1 MKVSLQ
7 MLSYL
12 LVSPATGSQSS
23 ATTRP
28 PFNYALEALRG
39 IAALMVVWYHFICH
53 KGQVD
58 PAFDPVG
65 IGAYQAPGHFAVLVF
80 FVLSGYVIGLAH
92 RQAMMASDVLLY
104 LRKRF
109 TRIYPMYVLALLAG
123 FAVSPFSHSSATI
136 GWHLVFGING
146 LPAPTIFANNPLWSL
161 QYEVLFY
168 LLFVPL
174 SMLKARPAWVASC
187 SVLLAFLCLIADP
200 TGAGQ
205 YASPYLFG
213 FGIWSVGWALAGWQ
227 PVLGTIHYTQL
238 VSAVLLFASI
248 NVFNVLTSVG
258 QKILDLAAQHPMGP
272 LDVARWPFAYL
283 APLDLMALPYAV
295 VVVGQFLHFRGRLW
309 RIALTVLQLLPLYT
323 FTFLLAHRHEP
334 GAGIWLLPTACY
346 VVSTILFF
354 WPSNGLVENTCQ
366 KLVKRM
372 VPFGA
377 ISYGIYVIHF
387 PIMTVFHRT
396 PFFSGTPFTFA
407 VRAVFILGLTI
418 AAAYWME
425 KVFQPWAKRL
435 LSPVLKQ
442 PQPVRGVLNK

>member
-1 MKVSLQ
+1 MIPP
-7 MLSYL
+7 L
-12 LVSPATGSQSS
+12 LLSS
-23 ATTRP
+23 ATFSQPSVTTRP

-39 IAALMVVWYHFICH
+39 IAALMVVWGHFIVH

-58 PAFDPVG
+58 PAFGPVG
-65 IGAYQAPGHFAVLVF
+65 IGAYRAPGHFAVLVF

-92 RQAMMASDVLLY
+92 RRAMTASEVLLY

-109 TRIYPMYVLALLAG
+109 TRIYPMYVLALVAG
-123 FAVSPFSHSSATI
+123 FAVSPLSRSSATI

-174 SMLKARPAWVASC
+174 SMLGARPAWVASS
-187 SVLLAFLCLIADP
+187 SVLLAFLCLAADP

-205 YASPYLFG
+205 YASPYLLG
-213 FGIWSVGWALAGWQ
+213 FGIWSVGWALAEWQ
-227 PVLGTIHYTQL
+227 PASGSIRYTQL

-248 NVFNVLTSVG
+248 NVFNVLSTVG
-258 QKILDLAAQHPMGP
+258 QKVLDLTMQHTIGP
-272 LDVARWPFAYL
+272 LDVAQWPNEMTVPL
-283 APLDLMALPYAV
+283 VPLDLMALPYAV
-295 VVVGQFLHFRGRLW
+295 AVIGQFLHIRGRVW
-309 RIALTVLQLLPLYT
+309 RVALTALQLLPFYT
-323 FTFLLAHRHEP
+323 FKFLLANQHDP
-334 GAGIWLLPTACY
+334 KAGEWLVPIACY
-346 VVSTILFF
+346 LTSTILFF
-354 WPSNGLVENTCQ
+354 WSSNGLVENACQ

-396 PFFSGTPFTFA
+396 SSFSGTPFTFA
-407 VRAVFILGLTI
+407 VRAVLILGLTM

-435 LSPVLKQ
+435 LGPVLK
-442 PQPVRGVLNK
+442 